1 MLLFFRLRSGRLCSL
16 NFNSIKEVLSC
27 QIIVTFAVQ
36 NQTAKAFSGMS
47 DKSFPKIII
56 DEDIPYIRGVLE
68 NYAQIHYLPGKA
80 ISRDEVSDADGLII
94 RTRTSCNKE
103 LLADT
108 SVRFIGSATTGKDHV
123 DEAFC
128 RENGI
133 RFVHAPGCNAGSVKQ
148 YVAAAL
154 SMVLKKKA
162 IPPKQL
168 TLGIIGAG
176 QIGSRVIKLASILG
190 FRVLINDP
198 PRERQEGST
207 GFSSLP
213 RVLQESDIVTV
224 HVPLSGHGEDA
235 TFHMINDDFLRKMK
249 PGSYLINTSRGPVAD
264 TGALKRHAER
274 IHYVLD
280 VWENEPDIDI
290 GLLKNAFLATPH
302 IAGYSVDGKANASG
316 TVIRESAK
324 YFGFPF
330 GSWEP
335 DIPQPVH
342 EKIEA
347 NCLDEKCNVY
357 DAILQ
362 TYDIRKDDKKLR
374 DNTQSF
380 ERLRNGY
387 PKRWEFEHFRVETQQ
402 THCQALFNKLGFKK

>member
-1 MLLFFRLRSGRLCSL
+1 
-16 NFNSIKEVLSC
+16 
-27 QIIVTFAVQ
+27 
-36 NQTAKAFSGMS
+36 MS

-68 NYAQIHYLPGKA
+68 DYAMTYYLPGKA
-80 ISRDEVSDADGLII
+80 ISQDLVKDADGLII

-103 LLADT
+103 LLAGT

-128 RENGI
+128 NKSGI
-133 RFVHAPGCNAGSVKQ
+133 RFIHAPGCNAGSVKQ

-154 SMVLKKKA
+154 SLIMKKKA
-162 IPPKQL
+162 CSPEQL

-176 QIGSRVIKLASILG
+176 QIGSRVFKLASILG

-198 PRERQEGST
+198 PRERREGSS

-224 HVPLSGHGEDA
+224 HVPLSLHGEDA
-235 TFHMINDDFLRKMK
+235 TFYMINDDFLRKMK
-249 PGSYLINTSRGPVAD
+249 SDSYLINTSRGPVAD

-274 IHYVLD
+274 INYVLD
-280 VWENEPDIDI
+280 VWENEPDIDT
-290 GLLKNAFLATPH
+290 GLLKNAFLVTPH

-316 TVIRESAK
+316 TVIREAAK
-324 YFGFPF
+324 YFGFPL

-347 NCLDEKCNVY
+347 NCSDEKCNVY

-374 DNTQSF
+374 DNPESF

-387 PKRWEFEHFRVETQQ
+387 PKRWEFEHYQVETQQ
-402 THCQALFNKLGFKK
+402 THCKSLFNKLGFKK